1 MAAGFKDGILK
12 LKLIGSCSSCP
23 SSSSTLKGGVENLL
37 MHYVPELVAV
47 EEVTDET
54 DDLSQKEFQALEQ
67 RLRGDGGAGQETTPP
82 LDDKKG

>member
-1 MAAGFKDGILK
+1 
-12 LKLIGSCSSCP
+12 
-23 SSSSTLKGGVENLL
+23 